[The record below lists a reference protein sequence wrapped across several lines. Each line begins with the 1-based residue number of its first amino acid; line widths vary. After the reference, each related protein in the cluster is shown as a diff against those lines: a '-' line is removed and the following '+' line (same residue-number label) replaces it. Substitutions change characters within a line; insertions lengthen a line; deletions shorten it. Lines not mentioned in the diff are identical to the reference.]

1 MLTCED
7 VSKLDSELLDRKLP
21 FGKRI
26 QLWTHLSMCGLCSRF
41 RQFLVLLQKQ
51 TRLYAKSI
59 EQDTEYSDVKL
70 SDECRERI
78 KRVLESQEP

>member
-7 VSKLDSELLDRKLP
+7 VSKLVSESLDRQLP
-21 FGKRI
+21 FWKRI

-59 EQDTEYSDVKL
+59 EQDTEYLDVKL
-70 SDECRERI
+70 SDESRKRI

>member
-7 VSKLDSELLDRKLP
+7 VSKLVSESLDRQLP
-21 FGKRI
+21 FWKRI

-51 TRLYAKSI
+51 TRRYAKSI
-59 EQDTEYSDVKL
+59 EHDTEDPDLKL
-70 SDECRERI
+70 SDESRDRI
-78 KRVLESQEP
+78 KRVLKSLEP